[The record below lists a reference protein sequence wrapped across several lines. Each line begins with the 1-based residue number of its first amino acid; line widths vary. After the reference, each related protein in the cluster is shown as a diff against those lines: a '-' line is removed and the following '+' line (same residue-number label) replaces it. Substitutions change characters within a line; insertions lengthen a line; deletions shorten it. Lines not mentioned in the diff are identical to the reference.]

1 MSIVVPHTIE
11 LVTFRLQKGDTQGFV
26 DANAAIN
33 DWLKRQP
40 GFVSRHL
47 AERDDGT
54 YLDIVFWQS
63 HADALAASNKMME
76 EMAQSEAMTMIDPMG
91 LDMSHGT
98 IRLSVD

>member
-1 MSIVVPHTIE
+1 MSATLE
-11 LVTFRLQKGDTQGFV
+11 LVTFRLARGTGPQFV
-26 DANAAIN
+26 DANAAIS

-54 YLDIVFWQS
+54 YLDIVFWAS
-63 HADALAASNKMME
+63 HEAALAASGKIME

-91 LDMSHGT
+91 LEMSHAT

>member
-1 MSIVVPHTIE
+1 MSATLE
-11 LVTFRLQKGDTQGFV
+11 LVTFRLARGTSQQFI
-26 DANAAIN
+26 DANASIN

-47 AERDDGT
+47 AERDDGSFV
-54 YLDIVFWQS
+54 DIVFWES
-63 HADALAASNKMME
+63 HAAALAASGKMME

-91 LDMSHGT
+91 LEMSHAS

>member
-1 MSIVVPHTIE
+1 MSVVVPHTVE

-47 AERDDGT
+47 AEREDGS
-54 YLDIVFWQS
+54 YLDIVFWQT
-63 HADALAASNKMME
+63 HADALAASTRIME

-91 LDMSHGT
+91 LDMSHAT
-98 IRLSVD
+98 IRLSVG

>member
-1 MSIVVPHTIE
+1 MAALE
-11 LVTFRLQKGDTQGFV
+11 LVTFRLARGDAQQFV
-26 DANAAIN
+26 DANAPIN

-47 AERDDGT
+47 AQRDDGSFI
-54 YLDIVFWQS
+54 DIVFWQS
-63 HADALAASNKMME
+63 HAAALAASAKMVE

-91 LDMSHGT
+91 LEMSHAS

>member
-1 MSIVVPHTIE
+1 MSATLE
-11 LVTFRLQKGDTQGFV
+11 LVTFRLARGTGQQFL
-26 DANAAIN
+26 DANAAIG

-47 AERDDGT
+47 AERADGS
-54 YLDIVFWQS
+54 YIDIVFWQS
-63 HADALAASNKMME
+63 HAAALAASGKMME

-91 LDMSHGT
+91 LEMSHGT

>member
-1 MSIVVPHTIE
+1 MQPTLE
-11 LVTFRLQKGDTQGFV
+11 LVTFRIVHGTGQQFI
-26 DANAAIN
+26 DANASIN

-47 AERDDGT
+47 AERDDGSFV
-54 YLDIVFWQS
+54 DIVFWQT
-63 HADALAASNKMME
+63 HDAALAASAKMME